1 MYDHSVLRYS
11 YHYTYDI
18 KCLTVEKLFTCSV
31 SLLHVESSVDRVLP
45 EDWDHFHILLEQM
58 LHRVPSLG
66 DAVFAR
72 LCNGPEA
79 FSPDC
84 KWIVGEA
91 PEVSS

>member
-1 MYDHSVLRYS
+1 MLWTMLQRH
-11 YHYTYDI
+11 
-18 KCLTVEKLFTCSV
+18 
-31 SLLHVESSVDRVLP
+31 LLAQFLHCMHTETAAERLLP
-45 EDWDHFHILLEQM
+45 EDWDHFHTLLEQM

-79 FSPDC
+79 FSPDG